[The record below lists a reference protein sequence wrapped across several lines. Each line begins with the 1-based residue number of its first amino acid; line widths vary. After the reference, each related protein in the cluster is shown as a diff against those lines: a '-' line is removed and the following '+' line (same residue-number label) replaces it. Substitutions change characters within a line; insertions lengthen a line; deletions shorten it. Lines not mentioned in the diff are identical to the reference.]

1 MSVPE
6 SILWLENT
14 RQEAAHGGP
23 HGADAIYAAT
33 LLSELRRLSEALDA
47 CAREVEKLEDLRA
60 EAQALHRA
68 AQGALHDLE
77 ENVQLARQNWDTKV
91 TDLES
96 RLTATKEKLAFA
108 EGVLKDVHYGLLKQP
123 ELTREDLAQAI
134 TSAVT
139 PYTEG
144 EKP

>member
-6 SILWLENT
+6 SLVWLENIH
-14 RQEAAHGGP
+14 QEASHGGP
-23 HGADAIYAAT
+23 HAADAIYAAT

-47 CAREVEKLEDLRA
+47 CAREVEKLENLRA

-77 ENVQLARQNWDTKV
+77 ENVQIARQNWDTKV

-108 EGVLKDVHYGLLKQP
+108 EGVMKDVHYGLLKQP
-123 ELTREDLAQAI
+123 ELTREDLARAI